1 MRNYILSALLL
12 IGATVFAADNGETKW
27 KFDVS
32 HSSIQFT
39 VSHMVISEVSGK
51 FPDFTG
57 SVVSKSPDFNGASV
71 NVVIKAGSI
80 TTSNEKRD
88 AHLKGAD
95 FFDVEKFPEATFN
108 STGMKKTGE
117 GTYQIAGTLTM
128 HGVSK
133 DVVLDAKFK
142 GSAKSPWGQNV
153 AAFRAATKINREDW
167 GLKWNKALEAG
178 GFLVG
183 QEVELVLTVELVQQ
197 V

>member
-1 MRNYILSALLL
+1 MRSLLL
-12 IGATVFAADNGETKW
+12 SILLLAGSAVFAADKGETKW
-27 KFDVS
+27 TIDVS

-39 VSHMVISEVSGK
+39 VSHMVISEVTGRFQDFSGNIVTTN
-51 FPDFTG
+51 PDF
-57 SVVSKSPDFNGASV
+57 SGALV
-71 NVVIKAGSI
+71 NVNIKAASI

-88 AHLKGAD
+88 EHLKSAD
-95 FFDVEKFPEATFN
+95 FFDVEKFPEASFVSKSMT
-108 STGMKKTGE
+108 KTGD

-128 HGVSK
+128 HGVAK

-153 AAFRAATKINREDW
+153 VAFKASTKINREDW

-183 QEVELVLTVELVQQ
+183 QEVELTLTVELVQQ
-197 V
+197 D